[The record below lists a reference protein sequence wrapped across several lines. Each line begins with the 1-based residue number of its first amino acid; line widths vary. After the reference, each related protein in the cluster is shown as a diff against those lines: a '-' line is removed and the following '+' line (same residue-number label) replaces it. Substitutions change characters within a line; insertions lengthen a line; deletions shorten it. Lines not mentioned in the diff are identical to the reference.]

1 MTPSDETMIEDKEA
15 IIDQSM
21 LKEDPEGYK
30 DIDADELF
38 AEKQKEMDAAFREQV
53 QKMSLEE
60 LVQLHRIAGGKFI
73 YDATEQAI
81 YDTATAVV
89 IPSKIKRFCG
99 ERLAEMRPP
108 NRAERRI
115 MISRARR
122 KERQELRAKRRQKG
136 LYFATPF
143 FGE

>member
-1 MTPSDETMIEDKEA
+1 MTPSTETMIEDKEA

-21 LKEDPEGYK
+21 FKEDPEGTR
-30 DIDADELF
+30 DIHPDEVFAD
-38 AEKQKEMDAAFREQV
+38 KQSEMDAAFRNQV
-53 QKMSLEE
+53 RKMSLDE

-89 IPSKIKRFCG
+89 IPSKIKRFCA

-115 MISRARR
+115 IISRARR

-136 LYFATPF
+136 LYDIPAFEAD
-143 FGE
+143 